1 MISYDFYLLAFRKE
15 LCFEISPND
24 KDLEDQQ
31 FRRRRTFSCLISMI
45 FHQLKLICNY
55 WLEVLELMQE
65 PMEHDNGAGVLSDN
79 AVVEIS
85 LDIFKASVTNQ

>member
-1 MISYDFYLLAFRKE
+1 
-15 LCFEISPND
+15 
-24 KDLEDQQ
+24 
-31 FRRRRTFSCLISMI
+31 MI